1 MAFDHAS
8 MVSLGYIERSKK
20 MNEKNNIGINEELDE
35 LTVIDAS
42 SESMNTVDFS
52 LDDDDNGDDD
62 ILYDGYIDEKYR
74 EQYTHGVRSVVFGS
88 LSIVLPLLAWIIH
101 LSGIS
106 LLPLTVAM
114 AGIIFAVIGWIAAL
128 KCKNVPMGSLS
139 EGLARTGKIVS
150 IIGIALSVFILVNM
164 IISIIL
170 TVLVLVV
177 MVAIYVGAALMSVVI
192 ALLTSMGMI

>member
-1 MAFDHAS
+1 
-8 MVSLGYIERSKK
+8 

-62 ILYDGYIDEKYR
+62 VLYDSYIDEKYR
-74 EQYTHGVRSVVFGS
+74 EQYAYGVRSVVFGC
-88 LSIVLPLLAWIIH
+88 LSIVLPLLAWIMH

-106 LLPLTVAM
+106 LLPLTVAA
-114 AGIIFAVIGWIAAL
+114 AGIVFAAIGWIAAL
-128 KCKNVPMGSLS
+128 KCKDVPMGSLS
-139 EGLARTGKIVS
+139 EGLAKTGKIVC
-150 IIGIALSVFILVNM
+150 IIGFALSAFILVNM

-170 TVLVLVV
+170 TILVMAV
-177 MVAIYVGAALMSVVI
+177 MVALYVGAALMSVVMT
-192 ALLTSMGMI
+192 LLTAMGVI